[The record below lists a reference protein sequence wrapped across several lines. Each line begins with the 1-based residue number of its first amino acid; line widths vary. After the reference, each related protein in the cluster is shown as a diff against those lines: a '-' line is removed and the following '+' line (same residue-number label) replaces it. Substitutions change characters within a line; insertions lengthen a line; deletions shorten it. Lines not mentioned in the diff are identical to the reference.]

1 MRLTDFG
8 LETGPAYWSPDGK
21 KLLFASRDRSGTLGI
36 SKLWVLTMDPE
47 TGAVLHKE
55 MLPLPGDIHSVRW
68 ASWSLDGKEIG
79 VEDDRGDDKRVL
91 WVVSADGSHPDKLYD
106 YACTTYWGL
115 DWSHDGKSIIF
126 RGLAGN
132 LLQLFSIPRAGGVPK
147 QLTHDSGNL
156 MHPRVSPDGHRIAC
170 TRETQWKQIWK
181 QSLTSR

>member
-21 KLLFASRDRSGTLGI
+21 KLLFASWDRSGTLGI

-55 MLPLPGDIHSVRW
+55 MLPLPGDIHGVRW

-91 WVVSADGSHPDKLYD
+91 WVVSADGSHPNKIFD
-106 YACTTYWGL
+106 YACTTYCGL
-115 DWSHDGKSIIF
+115 DWSHDAKNIIF
-126 RGLAGN
+126 SGLAGN
-132 LLQLFSIPRAGGVPK
+132 LLQLFPIPRAGGVPQ

-156 MHPRVSPDGHRIAC
+156 LHPRVLPDGHLIAC
-170 TRETQWKQIWK
+170 TRETQWKQIWN
-181 QSLTSR
+181 SH